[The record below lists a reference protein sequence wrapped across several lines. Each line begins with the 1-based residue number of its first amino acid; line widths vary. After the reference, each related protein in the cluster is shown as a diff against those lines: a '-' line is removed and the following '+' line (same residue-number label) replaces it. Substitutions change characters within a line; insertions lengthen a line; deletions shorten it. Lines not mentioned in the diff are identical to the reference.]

1 MKIAL
6 IGYGK
11 MGKAIE
17 RLAAGQGHEICAII
31 NSGQSNTEDLKKA
44 DVAIEFTLPE
54 SAYENIKMC
63 IDLNIPII
71 SGTTGWLDKMDAIR
85 NYCSEKGGTFFYAS
99 NYSIGVNLFF
109 KINEMVAKLMS
120 DRSQYLPSMEEIHH
134 VHKKDS
140 PSGTAITLAE
150 GLLKHLKNKKKW
162 VEGKQSTEEIIGIE
176 SLRQGDV
183 PGTHSIMY
191 ESQMD
196 KITLTHTA
204 HTRDSFALGAIMVAE
219 WLPGKKGFL
228 TMDDYMGI

>member
-17 RLAAGQGHEICAII
+17 RLATDRGHKICAII
-31 NSGQSNTEDLKKA
+31 NSGHANIEDLKKA
-44 DVAIEFTLPE
+44 DVAIEFTQPE

-63 IDLNIPII
+63 IDLNVPII
-71 SGTTGWLDKMDAIR
+71 SGTTGWLDKMDSIK
-85 NYCSEKGGTFFYAS
+85 NYCSEKDGTFFYAS

-120 DRSQYLPSMEEIHH
+120 DRSQYLPSIEEIHH

-150 GLLKHLKNKKKW
+150 GLIKHLKNKKKW